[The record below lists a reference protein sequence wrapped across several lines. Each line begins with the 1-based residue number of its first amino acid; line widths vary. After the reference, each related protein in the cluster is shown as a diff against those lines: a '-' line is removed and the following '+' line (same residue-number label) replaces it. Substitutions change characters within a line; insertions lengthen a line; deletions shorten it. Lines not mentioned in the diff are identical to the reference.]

1 MYFLKTRLTRRRE
14 HKRTEKE
21 MRRDGQKDQVTAM
34 IQVQMEK
41 DETTPELKN
50 KWECKIREFLMATGS
65 TDPFL
70 PRLGPSFKVKVVYK
84 DVHYKMLTLFTS
96 LHLQAATQNVTIQ
109 NSLHKVCK
117 HSNPPNLFQSYWR
130 LNCIK
135 SWTSHQ
141 FIFHLRFHYR

>member
-50 KWECKIREFLMATGS
+50 K
-65 TDPFL
+65 
-70 PRLGPSFKVKVVYK
+70 
-84 DVHYKMLTLFTS
+84 
-96 LHLQAATQNVTIQ
+96 
-109 NSLHKVCK
+109 
-117 HSNPPNLFQSYWR
+117 
-130 LNCIK
+130 
-135 SWTSHQ
+135 
-141 FIFHLRFHYR
+141 